1 MKIRVNKVTFIS
13 ILIVTFIIVLVPFIY
28 LYYENVGFLG
38 EDTMKESIG
47 NIPTTETIVKVY
59 SDGQLLYVFEG
70 YYSVIDENGDF
81 TIIRYENDEEVSRIN
96 TYGHISV
103 VELPA
108 SEEIHAAELQRR
120 ENE

>member
-81 TIIRYENDEEVSRIN
+81 TIIRYENDEEVSK
-96 TYGHISV
+96 YLWSHISSG
-103 VELPA
+103 A
-108 SEEIHAAELQRR
+108 TCFRR
-120 ENE
+120 NLCS